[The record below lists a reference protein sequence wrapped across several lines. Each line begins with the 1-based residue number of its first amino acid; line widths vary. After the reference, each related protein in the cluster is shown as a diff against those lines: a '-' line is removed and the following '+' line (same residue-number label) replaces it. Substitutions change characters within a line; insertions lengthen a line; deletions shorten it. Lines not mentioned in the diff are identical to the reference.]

1 MAVTRYA
8 QSVDTCDYR
17 HNLIAMSKQISSECV
32 AHVSRVIKHRK
43 NAALLPIRCRILRET
58 STFAK
63 DNNCTEHD
71 DNVPNDIDQETR
83 IYERIVNVSRY
94 IRNLTIY
101 PISYDAIRSHLAI
114 RRRAITY
121 FLFFYSNLRVIINN
135 NKLH

>member
-43 NAALLPIRCRILRET
+43 NAALLPIRCRLLRET

-63 DNNCTEHD
+63 GNNCNEHD

-101 PISYDAIRSHLAI
+101 PISYDATRSHFAI
-114 RRRAITY
+114 RRRVITY
-121 FLFFYSNLRVIINN
+121 FLFFIVTYV
-135 NKLH
+135 